1 MYCPVQLY
9 WRNDEPNPGGYVDD
23 LDLSDTTAVDGR
35 KLIEAAESDWSRPVP
50 QCPEWDLAGLV
61 RHTGGIFAWMAAVVS
76 TGEFVDL
83 RAVDPSPDAD
93 TDLGP
98 WYLDNVDRT
107 LGVLRDAD
115 PEAKAWTFSR
125 LGDQSVAWW
134 RRRLA
139 VEVAIHRWDAEH
151 AAEIDPSPLDPH
163 VAAAGLEEF
172 IIEFLPGLLAQDA
185 AEKPT
190 GTLHLQ
196 PTDSAEEYWLDLDHS
211 GASRPDLMAAST
223 AIRGTGSDLLLWMTN
238 RRPVHVDVQGEG
250 DAFTK
255 WIELKR

>member
-1 MYCPVQLY
+1 
-9 WRNDEPNPGGYVDD
+9 VDD
-23 LDLSDTTAVDGR
+23 LDLIDTTAVDGR

-151 AAEIDPSPLDPH
+151 AAE
-163 VAAAGLEEF
+163 
-172 IIEFLPGLLAQDA
+172 
-185 AEKPT
+185 KPT

>member
-1 MYCPVQLY
+1 MDY
-9 WRNDEPNPGGYVDD
+9 
-23 LDLSDTTAVDGR
+23 LDLIDTTAVDGR
-35 KLIEAAESDWSRPVP
+35 RLIEAAESNWSRPVP

-107 LGVLRDAD
+107 LEVLRDAD

-151 AAEIDPSPLDPH
+151 AAEIDPLPLDPR
-163 VAAAGLEEF
+163 VAAAGIEEF
-172 IIEFLPGLLAQDA
+172 VIEFLPGLLAEDA
-185 AEKPT
+185 AEIPT

-196 PTDSAEEYWLDLDHS
+196 PTDSAEEYWLDLEHS
-211 GASRPDLMAAST
+211 GASRPDLTAAST

-238 RRPVHVDVQGEG
+238 RRPVHVDVHGEG

-255 WIELKR
+255 WIQLKR